1 MNIRFDELVR
11 WKSVV
16 FAKQIMA
23 DYEAGKIKTMA
34 DLLVYYNISKNKGK
48 KGDKMKEKEG

>member
-1 MNIRFDELVR
+1 MIIRFDELVR
-11 WKSVV
+11 WKGVV

-23 DYEAGKIKTMA
+23 DYKAGKVKTMA

-48 KGDKMKEKEG
+48 KGDVLKNV